1 MTVPLLSH
9 LDSRYTV
16 LVECFRDLGSSH
28 PVLSSITQ
36 HPDENGL
43 MSQSLGLRKGLEARR
58 LWSHPVLLLLT
69 SWGGEKDA
77 EILATQD
84 RMYILSWNL
93 KTRMNAWKERVLSL
107 VQEDPQNEFL
117 MQ

>member
-16 LVECFRDLGSSH
+16 LVECFRDLSSSH

-36 HPDENGL
+36 HPVENGL
-43 MSQSLGLRKGLEARR
+43 MSQSLGLWKGIEARR
-58 LWSHPVLLLLT
+58 LWSHPVMLLLT

-77 EILATQD
+77 VILATQD
-84 RMYILSWNL
+84 RM
-93 KTRMNAWKERVLSL
+93 
-107 VQEDPQNEFL
+107 
-117 MQ
+117 

>member
-16 LVECFRDLGSSH
+16 LVECFRDL
-28 PVLSSITQ
+28 SSITQ

-43 MSQSLGLRKGLEARR
+43 MSQSLGLWKGIEARR
-58 LWSHPVLLLLT
+58 LWSHPVMLLLT

-77 EILATQD
+77 VILTTQD
-84 RMYILSWNL
+84 RM
-93 KTRMNAWKERVLSL
+93 
-107 VQEDPQNEFL
+107 
-117 MQ
+117 